1 MNGSGDHR
9 GFSRLSHPAR
19 QAMAAKTQK
28 ESWNP
33 GWKTWSG
40 FIKQRRMK
48 ASARILAG
56 CPFLRSTNARSQTDA
71 MMNARRAEADIPVTN
86 TYAAS
91 KRIQASRAARGRTCR
106 SLSIPRTSMAATPTC
121 MPLTANTCMQPL
133 SRNFAIVSGL
143 ASVLSPSTAETIT
156 CRASSSG
163 GAPSLSREAALSRS
177 RREKARKRLR
187 QSPGPFR
194 QYSSSRIPA
203 MMPCR

>member
-1 MNGSGDHR
+1 MT
-9 GFSRLSHPAR
+9 
-19 QAMAAKTQK
+19 AKTQK

-56 CPFLRSTNARSQTDA
+56 CPFLRSTNARSQTVA

-91 KRIQASRAARGRTCR
+91 KRMQASRAARGYTCK